1 MFFHEIANLADNSF
15 RSETIT
21 DNGYKSEFGGD
32 NDSDDK
38 IGSDSI
44 RGSVQSD
51 EIKSKSDNNREY
63 LDNGSE
69 DEYVEEVQEKENKK
83 YDIR

>member
-1 MFFHEIANLADNSF
+1 MFFQEIANLAENSF

-21 DNGYKSEFGGD
+21 DNGYKSEFGED

-44 RGSVQSD
+44 RGSIQSD
-51 EIKSKSDNNREY
+51 EIKSKSDNNGEY

>member
-1 MFFHEIANLADNSF
+1 MFFQEIANLADNSL